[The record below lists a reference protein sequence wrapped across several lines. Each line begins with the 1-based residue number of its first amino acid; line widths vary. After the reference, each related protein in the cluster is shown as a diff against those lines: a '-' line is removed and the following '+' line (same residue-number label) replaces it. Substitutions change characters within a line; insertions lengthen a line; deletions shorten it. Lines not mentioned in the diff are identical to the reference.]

1 LCHFSTGT
9 KKPGCNPVLSTNTT
23 KEIDMQRIINQ
34 PLARSNDP
42 VTSFEAAES
51 ARAFIPTHENI
62 ILEVLGHAGPSGVD
76 KIAGYAG
83 LEPHAVGKRMK
94 KLEGL
99 GLACLTGKDV
109 DSDSGRKQR
118 EWRIA

>member
-1 LCHFSTGT
+1 VIRTDV
-9 KKPGCNPVLSTNTT
+9 KKPGCNPVLLTNTT

-42 VTSFEAAES
+42 MTSFEAAES

-94 KLEGL
+94 KLEAL
-99 GLACLTGKDV
+99 GLARLTGEYV
-109 DSDSGRKQR
+109 PSDSGRNQR
-118 EWRIA
+118 EWRLA

>member
-1 LCHFSTGT
+1 VGSFQTPT
-9 KKPGCNPVLSTNTT
+9 KKPGYSRALLTNTT
-23 KEIDMQRIINQ
+23 KVIDMQRIINQ

-42 VTSFEAAES
+42 MTSFEAAES

-94 KLEGL
+94 KLEAL
-99 GLACLTGKDV
+99 GLARLTGEYV
-109 DSDSGRKQR
+109 PSDSGRNQR
-118 EWRIA
+118 EWRLA